1 MVPLP
6 GKEWVFSPPRVCP
19 GEPSLSLL
27 PSFLASS
34 PSALLSQAFVL
45 SPFITK
51 PPEILRIASPLSCS
65 TTARLQEPRA
75 GTTKQ
80 PQRVGDFCS
89 VLRRAPPLSSPPG
102 KVCQASFSRLPSPSS
117 FSSSSYPFSSTS
129 PSSISFSL
137 SLPPPLSLI
146 LPPLYSSS
154 STFSSSSLNLVR
166 DVEQVPLAGGGSAE
180 VCGAC
185 GGCGGC
191 RGPERT
197 ES

>member
-27 PSFLASS
+27 PSLLASS

-80 PQRVGDFCS
+80 PQRIGDFCS

-102 KVCQASFSRLPSPSS
+102 KVCQASFSLLP
-117 FSSSSYPFSSTS
+117 S

-146 LPPLYSSS
+146 LLPPLYSSS